1 MIVRYS
7 QNIKFLIYLIFVI
20 NTASASYASNID
32 SLKKSSSCKEL
43 AIKSAQMANQS
54 FEFAQNCYFYTRKS
68 NISQTIDSAIYFIQ
82 LSISLLDSTLLQ
94 ANDSNTAGIKLAENA
109 RNFSIDAYRC
119 LKSISSENTLNTKTL
134 LKKAMY
140 FSENATIDSY
150 HASLYLFDQLKKVT
164 ETKKK
169 SEIKNSN
176 SSEKVITKLDIDQSL
191 FTILK
196 EDLIEKKDVKTKE
209 MVKLTDALF
218 NTSDQNQQKKIKSR
232 IKELE
237 TQKTMLEQKQNDAQ
251 QKLTKIN
258 LLIEEREKMPPTNQ
272 PKTDTTITKN
282 KAFITDEWGQQ
293 LKSNSEMPEFLIYQI
308 QLGVFKSNVL
318 EETFKGLTPIFTT
331 ISDNG
336 VIYSIGVFEKLS
348 DAQEAK
354 NNIKNMGL
362 TDAFIVAYYKKKK
375 ISLTEASKLE
385 KK

>member
-176 SSEKVITKLDIDQSL
+176 S
-191 FTILK
+191 
-196 EDLIEKKDVKTKE
+196 
-209 MVKLTDALF
+209 
-218 NTSDQNQQKKIKSR
+218 
-232 IKELE
+232 
-237 TQKTMLEQKQNDAQ
+237 
-251 QKLTKIN
+251 
-258 LLIEEREKMPPTNQ
+258 
-272 PKTDTTITKN
+272 
-282 KAFITDEWGQQ
+282 
-293 LKSNSEMPEFLIYQI
+293 
-308 QLGVFKSNVL
+308 
-318 EETFKGLTPIFTT
+318 
-331 ISDNG
+331 
-336 VIYSIGVFEKLS
+336 
-348 DAQEAK
+348 
-354 NNIKNMGL
+354 
-362 TDAFIVAYYKKKK
+362 
-375 ISLTEASKLE
+375 
-385 KK
+385 